1 MPSSLF
7 RYTVTF
13 TKESLQVAR
22 WGEER
27 AIVSRA
33 DPRLL
38 LDDKIILKG
47 SEISLADLS
56 QALID
61 YNQDWLDDFLDERGQ
76 LEIGQYLYQEIFG
89 SITPYDL
96 TEEGTGIELRIITKD
111 EDIARLPWT
120 LLAHD
125 GVFLSTMGW
134 AISLTTDPGTVFCE
148 LPPRPKILAVVPQ
161 PDELGAT
168 GAGEHLQEMKELL
181 TAADLAYGD
190 AERFR
195 VVADLASFYTELE
208 SLQPDILYYY
218 GHGTGNHQTTR
229 LLFADQKGHTVDTP
243 LPDLAAALQNLPKH
257 RRPKLAYINC
267 CQGDSGGLLG
277 VGRQLLP
284 HIPAVVTNR
293 TTAFIDAAR
302 PQALAFWESL
312 LLRGETP
319 HRALSATHARLGGL
333 GLTTA
338 DIRWMTPVL
347 HCRYDQW
354 QATPPV
360 APDRS
365 KRDPHWRLKVDRVS
379 QFSKVFYQ
387 THQMLLERKPRG
399 LAYLWYGT
407 PEQGLEIF
415 HRRLSVELQEKL
427 SETTVYSREL
437 EWPDDLHDPAR
448 SFADMFCQAF
458 EVESLDHI
466 PARIRTF
473 SRRMGSRK
481 VLVYLCHRPVTSKHV
496 FDPKKIRLYLDWW
509 NGKFLPLV
517 PKNAHVLLGISYYAR
532 NTAKFYDFLVKKER
546 LDDLSMSHAVLEL
559 LDELERVTRRDLI
572 DFIRTHSIAVP
583 ANLDLRDKVIDEI
596 LVRSKGSYDRVI
608 DELEHLETR
617 LWQQGDEEDASEEG
631 DDEDDD
637 YGL

>member
-1 MPSSLF
+1 MPSALF
-7 RYTVTF
+7 RYTVTL

-27 AIVSRA
+27 AIVATATSSF
-33 DPRLL
+33 LL
-38 LDDKIILKG
+38 EARIILKG
-47 SEISLADLS
+47 NEVSLADLI

-61 YNQDWLDDFLDERGQ
+61 YDQDWLNDFLDERGQ
-76 LEIGQYLYQEIFG
+76 LEVGQYLYQEIFG
-89 SITPYDL
+89 SLTPYDL

-111 EDIARLPWT
+111 EGIARLPWT
-120 LLAHD
+120 LLAHN

-134 AISLTTDPGTVFCE
+134 TISLTTNPGTVFCE

-161 PDELGAT
+161 PDELSAT
-168 GAGEHLQEMKELL
+168 GAEEHLQELKELL
-181 TAADLAYGD
+181 TGADLAYSD

-195 VVADLASFYTELE
+195 VVADLSSFYAELE
-208 SLQPDILYYY
+208 ELQPDILYYY
-218 GHGTGNHQTTR
+218 GHGIGNQQTTR
-229 LLFADQKGHTVDTP
+229 LLFADQQGRTKEIP

-257 RRPKLAYINC
+257 GRPKLAYINC

-302 PQALAFWESL
+302 PQALAFWEAL
-312 LLRGETP
+312 LLKGQAP
-319 HRALSATHARLGGL
+319 HTALSATHARIGGL
-333 GLTTA
+333 GLTTE

-365 KRDPHWRLKVDRVS
+365 ERDPHWRLKVDRVN

-399 LAYLWYGT
+399 FAYLWYGT

-427 SETTVYSREL
+427 SETAVYAVTP

-448 SFADMFCQAF
+448 SFSDMFCHAF

-473 SRRMGSRK
+473 SRRMGGGRE
-481 VLVYLCHRPVTSKHV
+481 LVYLCHRPVTSKYV
-496 FDPKKIRLYLDWW
+496 FDPKNIRLYLDWW

-517 PKNAHVLLGISYYAR
+517 PENAHVLLGISYYAK
-532 NTAKFYDFLVKKER
+532 NPAKFHDFLVKKER
-546 LDDLSMSHAVLEL
+546 INDFPMSHAEFEF

-572 DFIRTHSIAVP
+572 GFIRTHSIAVP
-583 ANLDLRDKVIDEI
+583 TDLDFRNKVLDEI
-596 LVRSKGSYDRVI
+596 LIRSKGSYDRVI
-608 DELEHLETR
+608 DELGDLETR
-617 LWQQGDEEDASEEG
+617 LWQQGDEENASEEG

>member
-1 MPSSLF
+1 MTVPS
-7 RYTVTF
+7 RYLVTL
-13 TKESLQVAR
+13 TKESLQVVC
-22 WGEER
+22 WEEER
-27 AIVSRA
+27 AIVSRTDSSFLPEA
-33 DPRLL
+33 
-38 LDDKIILKG
+38 KITLKG
-47 SEISLADLS
+47 SETSLAELS
-56 QALID
+56 QALIN
-61 YNQDWLDDFLDERGQ
+61 YNQDWLDEFLDERGQ
-76 LEIGQYLYQEIFG
+76 LEVGQYLYQQIFG
-89 SITPYDL
+89 KLTPYDL
-96 TEEGTGIELRIITKD
+96 SPEGTGIELRIITKD
-111 EDIARLPWT
+111 ENIARLPWV
-120 LLAHD
+120 LLAYD
-125 GVFLSTMGW
+125 GIFLSMSAWTV
-134 AISLTTDPGTVFCE
+134 SLTSDPGTVFCE

-161 PDELGAT
+161 PDELEAT
-168 GAGEHLQEMKELL
+168 GAEDHLQEMKELL

-190 AERFR
+190 ADRFR
-195 VVADLASFYTELE
+195 VVADLSSFYAELE
-208 SLQPDILYYY
+208 DLQPDILYYY
-218 GHGTGNHQTTR
+218 GHGSGNHQTTR
-229 LLFADQKGHTVDTP
+229 LLFADQKGRTVQTP
-243 LPDLAAALQNLPKH
+243 LPDLAAALQNLPEH
-257 RRPKLAYINC
+257 GRPKLAYINC

-312 LLRGETP
+312 LLRGEPP
-319 HRALSATHARLGGL
+319 HRALSATHARL

-347 HCRYDQW
+347 HCRYGDW

-365 KRDPHWRLKVDRVS
+365 ERDPHWRLKVDRVN

-407 PEQGLEIF
+407 PDQGLEIF

-427 SETTVYSREL
+427 TEIAVYPITP
-437 EWPDDLHDPAR
+437 EWPDDLHDPDR

-458 EVESLDHI
+458 EVESLEHI
-466 PARIRTF
+466 PARIRIF
-473 SRRMGSRK
+473 SRGMSSRK
-481 VLVYLCHRPVTSKHV
+481 VLVYLCHRPVTSKYV

-509 NGKFLPLV
+509 NKKFLPLV
-517 PKNAHVLLGISYYAR
+517 PENAHVLLGISYYAKKP
-532 NTAKFYDFLVKKER
+532 AKFYDFLVKKER
-546 LDDLSMSHAVLEL
+546 LDDFSMSHAVLAL

-572 DFIRTHSIAVP
+572 DFIRTHNIAVP
-583 ANLDLRDKVIDEI
+583 ADLDRRDKVIDEI

-608 DELEHLETR
+608 DELEHLESR
-617 LWQQGDEEDASEEG
+617 IWQQEGEENAS
-631 DDEDDD
+631 DDDDDDDD